1 MKYTKAI
8 RERFRSKPVFSLNEL
23 RTFLSKS
30 GISDSYLRLLV
41 HNMQKSGELKR
52 ITSGKYTFADEMQ
65 VVGLA
70 YAPYYYGLQDALSLH
85 NLWEQET
92 VPVVIT
98 TRKARGGKREFLG
111 NNYVVRRIGRK
122 YFFGYET
129 VRYGDFWVNVS
140 DKEKTLIDFAHFNV
154 PLDGEALDN
163 LETGMRPEVMKE
175 YLGRMPVRTR
185 AKAVLLLNKAK
196 RKKRKI

>member
-111 NNYVVRRIGRK
+111 NNYV
-122 YFFGYET
+122 
-129 VRYGDFWVNVS
+129 
-140 DKEKTLIDFAHFNV
+140 
-154 PLDGEALDN
+154 
-163 LETGMRPEVMKE
+163 
-175 YLGRMPVRTR
+175 
-185 AKAVLLLNKAK
+185 
-196 RKKRKI
+196 